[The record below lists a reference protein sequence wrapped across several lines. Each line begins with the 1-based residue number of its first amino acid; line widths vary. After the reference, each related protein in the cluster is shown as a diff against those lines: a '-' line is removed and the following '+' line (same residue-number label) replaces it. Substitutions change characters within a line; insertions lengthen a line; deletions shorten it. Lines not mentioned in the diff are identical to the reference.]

1 MNDYHIIRELPSGVG
16 YADVVFLPRP
26 NAVDK
31 PALVVELKC
40 NKDADTAITQIKDR
54 KYGEHLKDYTG
65 KILLVGINYD
75 KDDKNKT
82 HTCVIEELEKTE

>member
-1 MNDYHIIRELPSGVG
+1 MKKLSKK
-16 YADVVFLPRP
+16 F
-26 NAVDK
+26 DK

-40 NKDADTAITQIKDR
+40 NKDADAAINQIKDR
-54 KYGEHLKDYTG
+54 KYGEYLKDYIG

-75 KDDKNKT
+75 RDDINKT

>member
-1 MNDYHIIRELPSGVG
+1 M
-16 YADVVFLPRP
+16 
-26 NAVDK
+26 
-31 PALVVELKC
+31 LVVELKC

-54 KYGEHLKDYTG
+54 KYGEYLKDYTG

-82 HTCVIEELEKTE
+82 HTCVIEELEKME